1 MKVKQVT
8 DTSFRKYGKILTGID
23 FSEIYNVLEEMDYP
37 EDVEYAASFGPL
49 EEPEFRQKLSNTLY
63 GELSVEIGYCS
74 GHNKMLN
81 ALEYHRS
88 SEANVAVTDI
98 ILLLGHQSDI
108 TEDFT
113 YDTAQLEAFFVPVG
127 TAVELYATTLHYV
140 PIGTKE
146 NDYAFKMGVVLPFGT
161 NFPLGVTLGAEA
173 EKEKLP
179 EEKLLFAK
187 NKWLI
192 AHEEGGEEGA
202 FIGLTGKNISVE
214 DLEV

>member
-113 YDTAQLEAFFVPVG
+113 YDTAQLEAFFVPAG

-161 NFPLGVTLGAEA
+161 NFPLGITLGAEA

-187 NKWLI
+187 NNWLI
-192 AHEEGGEEGA
+192 AHEESGEEGA
-202 FIGLTGKNISVE
+202 FIGLTGKNISVD
-214 DLEV
+214 DLVI

>member
-1 MKVKQVT
+1 MKVKQIT

-113 YDTAQLEAFFVPVG
+113 YDTAQLEAFFIPAG

>member
-37 EDVEYAASFGPL
+37 EDIEYAASFGPL

-113 YDTAQLEAFFVPVG
+113 YDTAQLEAFFVPAG

-161 NFPLGVTLGAEA
+161 NFPLGITLGAEA

-187 NKWLI
+187 NNWLI
-192 AHEEGGEEGA
+192 AHEESGEEGA
-202 FIGLTGKNISVE
+202 FIGLTGKNISVD
-214 DLEV
+214 DLVI